1 MGHLCGKGEE
11 CFKIK
16 LSSKDEAASNI
27 DAGSSQY
34 KFTAWREANSKQF
47 GWRETLQ
54 TSWMDK
60 G

>member
-16 LSSKDEAASNI
+16 LSAKDEAASNI

-34 KFTAWREANSKQF
+34 KFTAWREANSQ
-47 GWRETLQ
+47 
-54 TSWMDK
+54 
-60 G
+60 